1 MKDNRDYTQLGQAED
16 PGWSSLFSV
25 IGPFILLSS
34 LARWHVAF
42 RSCSICYGPAELE
55 TKVQLPLNSYQDL
68 SLLPVLSWKCN
79 ACPASRFWFI
89 CNRNHLALLKENAI
103 HPHWETAEN
112 IIYLDASWILI
123 TKLLCSIHAWIC
135 TKRES
140 ENWKVFCS
148 VELFAHA
155 HSRRCSRH
163 SASLKMGSF
172 SQF

>member
-148 VELFAHA
+148 VELFAHT